1 MSSVFGDKIKLS
13 IFGESHGL
21 GIGVVID
28 GLPAGLEID
37 LEEVKKEMRRRAPG
51 RNKMSTPRKEK
62 DEVIIQSG
70 IFEGKTT
77 GTPICGLILNTN
89 QSSKD
94 YSYLKNVMRPSHAD
108 YPGKIKYEGYNDYRG
123 GGSFSGR
130 LTAPLVF
137 AGSLAK
143 QYLKKYGIFV
153 GAHISSVGKIKD
165 DSFNTL
171 NETKELFDEISN
183 KEIPV
188 INDRIS
194 EDMEKEI
201 SKARENKNSIG
212 GKIEC
217 MIINV
222 PAGIGEPF
230 FDSVESR
237 LSHMLFSIPA
247 VKGVEFGLGFQISEI
262 YGDEA
267 NDPMYIDNNG
277 EVKTRTNNNGGIL
290 GGITNGMPVIFRVG
304 IKPTPSIGRAQ
315 ETVNIET
322 KENTILEVNGR
333 HDPCIVQR
341 AVPVVESVAAVV
353 ILDLLLS
360 SNLK

>member
-1 MSSVFGDKIKLS
+1 MSSVFGEKLRVS

-28 GLPAGLEID
+28 GFPSGLEID
-37 LEEVKKEMRRRAPG
+37 LEKVKKEMKRRAPG
-51 RNKMSTPRKEK
+51 RNKMSTQRKEK

-89 QSSKD
+89 QKSKD

-108 YPGKIKYEGYNDYRG
+108 YSGKIKYKGYNDYRG

-137 AGSLAK
+137 AGALAK
-143 QYLKKYGIFV
+143 QYLEKHEIFV
-153 GAHISSVGKIKD
+153 GGHISSVGKVKD
-165 DSFNTL
+165 NSFNTL
-171 NETKELFDEISN
+171 NETKELFDEISE
-183 KEIPV
+183 KAIPV
-188 INDRIS
+188 INDNIS
-194 EDMEKEI
+194 SEMEKEI
-201 SKARENKNSIG
+201 SIARENKNSIG

-217 MIINV
+217 MITNV
-222 PAGIGEPF
+222 PAGIGDPF

-247 VKGVEFGLGFQISEI
+247 VKGVEFGLGFAISEI

-267 NDPMYIDNNG
+267 NDSMYIDNEGNI
-277 EVKTRTNNNGGIL
+277 KTRTNNNGGIL
-290 GGITNGMPVIFRVG
+290 GGITNGMPIIFRVG
-304 IKPTPSIGRAQ
+304 IKPTPSIGMPQ
-315 ETVNIET
+315 KTVNLET
-322 KENTILEVNGR
+322 KKNTILEVNGR

-341 AVPVVESVAAVV
+341 AVPVVESAAAIV

-360 SNLK
+360 SGLK

>member
-1 MSSVFGDKIKLS
+1 MSSMFGDKIKLS

-21 GIGVVID
+21 GIGVIID
-28 GLPAGLEID
+28 GFPAGLEID
-37 LEEVKKEMRRRAPG
+37 LEEVRKEMKRRAPG
-51 RNKMSTPRKEK
+51 RNEMSTPRKEK

-70 IFEGKTT
+70 IFQGKTT
-77 GTPICGLILNTN
+77 GTPICGMILNTN
-89 QSSKD
+89 QNSKD
-94 YSYLKNVMRPSHAD
+94 YSYLKNIMRPSHAD
-108 YPGKIKYEGYNDYRG
+108 YSGNIKYKGYNDYRG

-137 AGSLAK
+137 AGALAK
-143 QYLKKYGIFV
+143 QCLKEYKIFI

-171 NETKELFDEISN
+171 TETKEQFDKISE
-183 KEIPV
+183 KKIPV
-188 INDRIS
+188 INDKVLLN
-194 EDMEKEI
+194 MEKEI
-201 SKARENKNSIG
+201 SSARENKNSIG

-217 MIINV
+217 IAINV

-247 VKGVEFGLGFQISEI
+247 VKGVEFGLGFELSEI

-267 NDPMYIDNNG
+267 NDPIYIDDND
-277 EVKTRTNNNGGIL
+277 EIKTKTNNNGGIL
-290 GGITNGMPVIFRVG
+290 GGITNGMPILFRVAV
-304 IKPTPSIGRAQ
+304 KPTPSIGKPQ
-315 ETVNIET
+315 ETVNLET
-322 KENTILEVNGR
+322 RKNTILEVNGR

-341 AVPVVESVAAVV
+341 AVPVVESAAAIV